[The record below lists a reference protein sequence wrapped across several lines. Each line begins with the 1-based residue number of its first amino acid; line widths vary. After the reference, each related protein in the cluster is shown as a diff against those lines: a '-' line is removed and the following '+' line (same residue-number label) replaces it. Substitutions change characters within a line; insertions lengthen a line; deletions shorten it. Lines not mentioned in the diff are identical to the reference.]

1 MKIIEC
7 VPNVSEGRN
16 RDTIDEIV
24 KVLREAD
31 RVKLLDVC
39 VDPDHNRTVL
49 TFVGTPKAVEKGAL
63 AVSRKVLDLIDM
75 SLHRGVHPRIGAVDV
90 VPFVPLRGATMDDAV
105 EAAHR
110 CGFALGKRC
119 KVPVYFYGEAARDSR
134 RRDLA
139 NVRRGGYEGLKDRL
153 NDPAWAPDAGPALFN
168 PRSGAVAV
176 GAREPLVAFNI
187 NLSSHNLQI
196 AKNIARSIR
205 ESGGGLPH
213 VKAMGVPLKSRNI
226 VQVSTNLTNYRITSL
241 LMVFDKV
248 KDMADRHG
256 VSILESELVGLIP
269 EEALEGVSPGY
280 LKLSGFSPDRIIETH
295 L

>member
-139 NVRRGGYEGLKDRL
+139 TVRRGGYEGLKDRL